1 MFGGN
6 FAPKDFAFC
15 NGQLMAIS
23 QNTALFSIIGT
34 TYGGDG
40 VQTFA
45 LPNLQSRIPV
55 HQGTGLGLSNYQLG
69 EMTGTENVTLLPG
82 QMPMH
87 NHLMKA
93 VVAAGADQGVPTN
106 NYLSVIQDPNTGAY
120 TNFYADT
127 APDVSMNTN
136 AITFAGGSLPV
147 PIIQPVLAI
156 SFIICLYGIFPSRN

>member
-1 MFGGN
+1 
-6 FAPKDFAFC
+6 
-15 NGQLMAIS
+15 
-23 QNTALFSIIGT
+23 
-34 TYGGDG
+34 
-40 VQTFA
+40 
-45 LPNLQSRIPV
+45 
-55 HQGTGLGLSNYQLG
+55 
-69 EMTGTENVTLLPG
+69 
-82 QMPMH
+82 
-87 NHLMKA
+87 
-93 VVAAGADQGVPTN
+93 VPTN